1 MAEQAPC
8 TCGSN
13 EKNRLIFP
21 CSGQANTGQISNQAA
36 IQLSDEGYG
45 SFVCTALLASGS
57 DSLAERARG
66 VQEVVA
72 IDGCGMDCA
81 RKILEQAGVPVH
93 QHLVITDLGIEK
105 KSGNRSFTSDEV
117 ESIVSAAWKGEGKL
131 QESSSGEKKSDGS
144 GGCGCDCGG
153 KCG

>member
-21 CSGQANTGQISNQAA
+21 CSGQANTGQISNQVA

-57 DSLAERARG
+57 ESLADRARE
-66 VQEVVA
+66 VHEVVA

-81 RKILEQAGVPVH
+81 KKILKQAGVPVH
-93 QHLVITDLGIEK
+93 QHLKVTDLGVAK
-105 KSGNRSFTSDEV
+105 NTSDRSFTKEQV
-117 ESIVSAAWKGEGKL
+117 ETIVSAAWKGEGKL
-131 QESSSGEKKSDGS
+131 QESGSEKKTSS
-144 GGCGCDCGG
+144 GGCGCGG
-153 KCG
+153 NCS